1 MRPATWIVGS
11 LLIFAVIVITVWPW
25 MRSVWSGAPVPPGQ
39 YPLNKSRWA
48 WPMTPKEAPY
58 RPGKS
63 MGADDISYS
72 TDAQPKVRCA
82 DLKTCP
88 GI

>member
-1 MRPATWIVGS
+1 MRPAVWIVIGV
-11 LLIFAVIVITVWPW
+11 LVLTVIGITLWPW
-25 MRSVWSGAPVPPGQ
+25 VSGLWGPPSPPGQ
-39 YPLNKSRWA
+39 YPLNQPRWQ
-48 WPMTPKEAPY
+48 WPMTPKVAPY
-58 RPGKS
+58 RPGAGTGS
-63 MGADDISYS
+63 DEISYS